1 MLDPKYIRENLDLI
15 KQMCKDKNN
24 NADLDWFAAL
34 YDEVKTLQQEEQ
46 DLNTQKNQAAKE
58 QNAELGKHIKAKLQE
73 LVETLP
79 AKQKELNTL
88 IWAIPNIYSED
99 TPLGKDDSENKVL
112 RNWGTPTAFSFEAK
126 DHADL
131 GTSLDI
137 LDFDSAWIIS
147 WSRFVYIKND
157 LVKLQFAL
165 MQWVMDKL
173 TDQAVIDSII
183 AKNNLKV
190 KNTPFSLILPPF
202 FMKMDVMDK
211 MGRLHP
217 KDDRYCYEED
227 GIVLNGSAEH
237 VLGPL
242 QMDKT
247 LSEDQLPVRY
257 LGYSTAFRREAWSYW
272 KDTKGMIR
280 QHQFDKLEMET
291 FCLPEDGLEEQ
302 NFLIAIQ
309 EYMMQQLE
317 IPYQILLCCT
327 GDMGDCDYRH
337 IDVEAW
343 IPTQGKYRET
353 HSSDYMTDYQARR
366 LNIRYKANDGR
377 KWFIHMNDATAF
389 ALWRTMVAIIENN
402 QQQDGSIKVPTVL
415 QKWVGKEVIKN

>member
-1 MLDPKYIRENLDLI
+1 MLDPKYIRENLELL
-15 KQMCKDKNN
+15 KKVCKDKNN
-24 NADLDWFAAL
+24 NADIDSFAAL
-34 YDEVKTLQQEEQ
+34 YDEVKMLQQQEQ

-58 QNAELGKHIKAKLQE
+58 QNAELGKQIKEQLQT
-73 LVETLP
+73 LAETLP
-79 AKQKELNTL
+79 EKEKQLQQL
-88 IWAIPNIYSED
+88 LRQIPNTYSED
-99 TPLGKDDSENKVL
+99 TPLWVDDSENQVL
-112 RNWGTPTAFSFEAK
+112 RTWGTPTVFPFAAK

-131 GTSLDI
+131 GTALDI
-137 LDFDSAWIIS
+137 LDFDSAGTIS
-147 WSRFVYIKND
+147 GSRFVYLKND
-157 LVKLQFAL
+157 LVKLQFA
-165 MQWVMDKL
+165 MIQWVMDSL
-173 TDQAVIDSII
+173 SDQKIIDEII

-202 FMKMDVMDK
+202 FMKMEVMDK
-211 MGRLHP
+211 MGRLNP
-217 KDDRYCYEED
+217 KDERYCYEDD

-247 LSEDQLPVRY
+247 LTDAQLPIRY
-257 LGYSTAFRREAWSYW
+257 LGYSTAFRREAGSYW
-272 KDTKGMIR
+272 RDTKGMIR

-291 FCLPEDGLEEQ
+291 FCLPEDGMEEQ

-309 EYMMQQLE
+309 EWMMQQLE

-353 HSSDYMTDYQARR
+353 HSGDYMTDYQSRR
-366 LNIRYKANDGR
+366 MNIRYKKTDGE
-377 KWFIHMNDATAF
+377 KWFVHMNDATAF
-389 ALWRTMVAIIENN
+389 ALGRTMVAIIENN
-402 QQQDGSIKVPTVL
+402 QQEDGTIKVPAVL
-415 QKWVGKEVIKN
+415 QKWVGKEFIGK